1 MLIIFICFVA
11 LAAYSYVIAESY
23 EKDSDDWKM
32 AMAGCGVSAI
42 IAFIYMVFVC
52 CCWKNIALG
61 ASIMQAASQFVS
73 STKRV
78 VAVPVISYIL
88 VIPVFLMWTFC
99 AVHLYSIGE
108 VTFVEGQLLP
118 AIEWKKETEYIFWVY
133 LFGLLWI
140 MAYIIAV
147 A

>member
-1 MLIIFICFVA
+1 
-11 LAAYSYVIAESY
+11 
-23 EKDSDDWKM
+23 
-32 AMAGCGVSAI
+32 
-42 IAFIYMVFVC
+42 
-52 CCWKNIALG
+52 
-61 ASIMQAASQFVS
+61 
-73 STKRV
+73 
-78 VAVPVISYIL
+78 
-88 VIPVFLMWTFC
+88 MWTFC

>member
-1 MLIIFICFVA
+1 M
-11 LAAYSYVIAESY
+11 
-23 EKDSDDWKM
+23 
-32 AMAGCGVSAI
+32 
-42 IAFIYMVFVC
+42 
-52 CCWKNIALG
+52 
-61 ASIMQAASQFVS
+61 
-73 STKRV
+73 
-78 VAVPVISYIL
+78 
-88 VIPVFLMWTFC
+88 VIPIFLMWTFC

-118 AIEWKKETEYIFWVY
+118 AIEWKKETEYIFWIY